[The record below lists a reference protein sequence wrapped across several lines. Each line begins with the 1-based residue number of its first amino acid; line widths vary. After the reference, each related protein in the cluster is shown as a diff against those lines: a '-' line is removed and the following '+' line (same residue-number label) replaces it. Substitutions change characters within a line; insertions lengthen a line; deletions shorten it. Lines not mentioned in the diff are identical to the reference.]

1 MAKLENCINYRRE
14 EMDSGNIPSNKLHAE
29 IYLLAYKQAL
39 LDLCA
44 DIEEH
49 KMTKAYQ
56 VNGHAFNVIEEVDEK
71 LESGDYE

>member
-1 MAKLENCINYRRE
+1 MNKH
-14 EMDSGNIPSNKLHAE
+14 SIPTGQKEAE
-29 IYLLAYKQAL
+29 YFFKGYKQAL

-44 DIEEH
+44 DIEKH

-56 VNGHAFNVIEEVDEK
+56 VNGHAFNVIEEADQK